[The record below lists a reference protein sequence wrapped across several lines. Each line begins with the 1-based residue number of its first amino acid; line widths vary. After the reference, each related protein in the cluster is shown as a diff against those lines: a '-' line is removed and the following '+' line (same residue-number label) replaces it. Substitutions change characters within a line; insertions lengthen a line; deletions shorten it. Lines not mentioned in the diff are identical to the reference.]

1 MYTHE
6 FSPFADGNVEVW
18 GLFDFRQDTESH
30 CVAPSPEIELYT
42 EAFPV
47 FMPLKAWGHRCGYKR
62 NPVIYLTWQRQC
74 EDSQIAT
81 KLLPKDLC
89 EVAETVVEEMKTDLR
104 DAGDKRVASLDLFD
118 LVPAS
123 KEFTDLSRQPE
134 GTFDCALVT
143 YPLAAALLAAAV
155 DTASLSKPKA
165 ICFGGWN
172 FYRSK
177 SLLGAPESRRRRRQ
191 NPHRVMR
198 NHRALFSAPDR
209 LFDSLKEVG
218 NDVRRLDEEDLLPK
232 RSIRTG
238 KVFQKPDTL
247 PRFRHPLR
255 PCQSRAEPFWNS
267 LPNIPVLMLV
277 MSFSQSSTK
286 EPSVSEREPVRAP
299 NGFLRFRI
307 KWNIS
312 TKKRVSNFGS
322 PESELFPLYPP
333 NRHPAA
339 KWKRFT
345 SGPFK
350 RTSLPKTDFRSSW
363 GENIPSPRRSSARR
377 RKNIKIS
384 QFFSLTPIPTFATRY
399 RQVDVNHTPP

>member
-177 SLLGAPESRRRRRQ
+177 SLSGLLSPEDVDDKILTARKCGITEIY
-191 NPHRVMR
+191 
-198 NHRALFSAPDR
+198 FSAPDR

-218 NDVRRLDEEDLLPK
+218 NDVRRLDEEDSLAETIDPY
-232 RSIRTG
+232 R
-238 KVFQKPDTL
+238 KVFQ
-247 PRFRHPLR
+247 
-255 PCQSRAEPFWNS
+255 QA
-267 LPNIPVLMLV
+267 
-277 MSFSQSSTK
+277 
-286 EPSVSEREPVRAP
+286 
-299 NGFLRFRI
+299 
-307 KWNIS
+307 
-312 TKKRVSNFGS
+312 
-322 PESELFPLYPP
+322 
-333 NRHPAA
+333 
-339 KWKRFT
+339 
-345 SGPFK
+345 
-350 RTSLPKTDFRSSW
+350 
-363 GENIPSPRRSSARR
+363 
-377 RKNIKIS
+377 
-384 QFFSLTPIPTFATRY
+384 
-399 RQVDVNHTPP
+399 